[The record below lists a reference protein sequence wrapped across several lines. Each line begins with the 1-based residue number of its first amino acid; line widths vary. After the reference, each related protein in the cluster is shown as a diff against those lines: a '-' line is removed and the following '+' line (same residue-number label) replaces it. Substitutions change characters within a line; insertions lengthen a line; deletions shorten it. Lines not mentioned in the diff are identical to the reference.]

1 MMPTLPLPAQRP
13 VPEARPIPPRF
24 TVKSKRPHSWLVTA
38 VGLAMCLSGVVLV
51 EPAPIDAAIMGL
63 CGLAVLIGQLSFAG
77 AHSLPAFLLVL
88 FLFANVVSMADPIEK
103 TRTIW
108 YALVTAYLGASLF
121 FFAGLLTRHGMPAV
135 RVLMRGYA
143 FAAIYSVALGL
154 GGYFNLLPGRDIL
167 TLYNRP
173 KGLFKDPNV
182 FGPFLIPVAIYALM
196 ALQVAQKRWAKV
208 AWAATFLVCTLGV
221 FLSFSRACWLNFA
234 VSLGIYALMFFWSS
248 ESGAQLSARLVAAAT
263 FGCVAGILV
272 LALVSV
278 PAVKSMLMIR
288 LGAKGL
294 QSYDTK
300 RFQVHDEALES
311 ARRRPLG
318 IGPGQSEIAFAY
330 ATHSTY
336 LRVLTENGVVGAL
349 AFYALLGASLW
360 RALRLARTAR
370 TKRWRSLG
378 AVLLACI
385 GGVLA
390 NSVVIDSI
398 HWRHLWLLLGMS
410 WAAHPNALPLPTP
423 SFRYRTPRRAPIPQ

>member
-1 MMPTLPLPAQRP
+1 MTPTLPTPVLRPA
-13 VPEARPIPPRF
+13 PEARPPAPRF
-24 TVKSKRPHSWLVTA
+24 TVKPKRPHFWLVTA

-51 EPAPIDAAIMGL
+51 EPAPIDAAVIGL
-63 CGLAVLIGQLSFAG
+63 FGLALLIGQLSFAG
-77 AHSLPAFLLVL
+77 MHAVPALLLAV
-88 FLFANVVSMADPIEK
+88 FLFANVVSMTDPIEK

-108 YALVTAYLGASLF
+108 YALVTAYLGTSLF

-135 RVLMRGYA
+135 RLLMRGYA
-143 FAAIYSVALGL
+143 FAAIYSVVLGL
-154 GGYFNLLPGRDIL
+154 GAYFGLIPGREIL
-167 TLYNRP
+167 TLYDRP

-182 FGPFLIPVAIYALM
+182 FGPFLIPVAVYALM
-196 ALQVAQKRWAKV
+196 ALQLERRRWVKA
-208 AWAATFLVCTLGV
+208 AWAGAFLVCTLGV
-221 FLSFSRACWLNFA
+221 FLSFSRACWVNFA
-234 VSLGIYALMFFWSS
+234 VSLAVYAAMFFWSS
-248 ESGAQLSARLVAAAT
+248 ESGAQLSGRLVAAAT
-263 FGCVAGILV
+263 FTCVAGVLV
-272 LALVSV
+272 LALISV

-300 RFQVHDEALES
+300 RFQVHEEALES

-349 AFYALLGASLW
+349 AFYALLTASVW
-360 RALRLARTAR
+360 RALRLARTAA

-378 AVLLACI
+378 AVLLACL

-398 HWRHLWLLLGMS
+398 HWRHLWLLLGMA
-410 WAAHPNALPLPTP
+410 WAAHPNALPQVIPRLP
-423 SFRYRTPRRAPIPQ
+423 YRSPRRERVPV